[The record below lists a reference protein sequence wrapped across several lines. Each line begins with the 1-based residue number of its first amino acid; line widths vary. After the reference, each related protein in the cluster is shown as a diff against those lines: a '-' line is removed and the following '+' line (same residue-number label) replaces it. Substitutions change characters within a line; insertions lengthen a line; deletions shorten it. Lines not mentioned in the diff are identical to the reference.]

1 MSISALVVLVGLPY
15 LHTVSVSYIIYILSY
30 NLFFVLQCGKMW
42 VFDLTLIVQ
51 RTHFI
56 LLFNKNIVN
65 EELNV
70 KKEELILPFS

>member
-1 MSISALVVLVGLPY
+1 
-15 LHTVSVSYIIYILSY
+15 
-30 NLFFVLQCGKMW
+30 LFSVLQCGKMW